1 MIKKNISKI
10 KAEFCSIR
18 KKMMQ
23 ISLWGLLLVTV
34 SLIII
39 SAFSV
44 PLWMRSYRIL
54 RGGALAVFFCYFFSI
69 VFFFLCGALFA
80 ILYSCRKSC
89 RHCVG
94 RAMIDVCIAYIA
106 RLLWLVIFFGINSP
120 FISIICLIT
129 SLVFLIFLLICTL
142 KISTVLSLVQMYM
155 IFETV
160 CFVIFTF
167 KFMLVN

>member
-1 MIKKNISKI
+1 MIKNNISKI
-10 KAEFCSIR
+10 KTEFSSIR

-23 ISLWGLLLVTV
+23 ISIWGLLLVTV

-69 VFFFLCGALFA
+69 VFFFLCGAVFA

-89 RHCVG
+89 RYSVG

-142 KISTVLSLVQMYM
+142 KISTVLSLVQIYM
-155 IFETV
+155 IFETL
-160 CFVIFTF
+160 CFIIFTF

>member
-1 MIKKNISKI
+1 MIKNSISKI
-10 KAEFCSIR
+10 KAEFFSIR
-18 KKMMQ
+18 KKMLQ

-69 VFFFLCGALFA
+69 LFFFLCGAVFA

-89 RHCVG
+89 RPFVG
-94 RAMIDVCIAYIA
+94 RAILDICIAYIA
-106 RLLWLVIFFGINSP
+106 RLLWLVVFFGINSP

-129 SLVFLIFLLICTL
+129 SLVFLVFLLVCMF
-142 KISTVLSLVQMYM
+142 KISTVVSLVQIYM
-155 IFETV
+155 IFETL
-160 CFVIFTF
+160 CFIIFTF
-167 KFMLVN
+167 KFMIVN